1 MVTGCSKRPSSKAAA
16 SEEAR
21 RTLRY
26 VEPLSDARTML
37 ADFFNC
43 LLHMIAQHELL
54 RMRIKIDLITN
65 VADIEDL
72 DVVFDQCQRDN
83 QGREFLMIITDHTQ

>member
-1 MVTGCSKRPSSKAAA
+1 MR
-16 SEEAR
+16 
-21 RTLRY
+21 
-26 VEPLSDARTML
+26 
-37 ADFFNC
+37 ADFFNS

-72 DVVFDQCQRDN
+72 DIVFDQRQRDN
-83 QGREFLMIITDHTQ
+83 QGHELLMIITDHSQ